1 MVASAV
7 GGYRF
12 DSHPPRFFFCL
23 EASPTR
29 GSQHQHGHRGSDPLA
44 EMANKFQHIC
54 GDSWKCQHA
63 HDHEQNVQNIKEQ
76 CQQETLQ
83 TSLYAELVS
92 PIPSS
97 NIAAEALQFSYVAAV
112 QHLAN

>member
-29 GSQHQHGHRGSDPLA
+29 GSQHQHGHRGSDPLV
-44 EMANKFQHIC
+44 EMANKCQHIC
-54 GDSWKCQHA
+54 GDSWKRQHA

-76 CQQETLQ
+76 CQQKSLQ
-83 TSLYAELVS
+83 TSLNAELVS

-97 NIAAEALQFSYVAAV
+97 NILAEALQFSYVAAV